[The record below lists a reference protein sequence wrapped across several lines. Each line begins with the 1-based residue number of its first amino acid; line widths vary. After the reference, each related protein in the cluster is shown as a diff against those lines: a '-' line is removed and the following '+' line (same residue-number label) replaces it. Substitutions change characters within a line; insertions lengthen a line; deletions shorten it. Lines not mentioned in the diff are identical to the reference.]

1 MMSSILR
8 RPVAR
13 ASATIRADVAGRIV
27 GRLLDLR
34 SSAPILVLEQAHYA
48 ASGEVLVRSKL
59 LVRAE
64 AYELHIDLLGG
75 ATFKDGLGVAVKAHI
90 TKGNG

>member
-1 MMSSILR
+1 
-8 RPVAR
+8 
-13 ASATIRADVAGRIV
+13 
-27 GRLLDLR
+27 
-34 SSAPILVLEQAHYA
+34 VLEQAHYA

-75 ATFKDGLGVAVKAHI
+75 ATFKDGLGVPVKAHI